1 MIEISKNLADCIMPN
16 HERINFYQL
25 TANWTKQY
33 CQLSNMGSTAAPENR
48 PEPTEN
54 TDPSHTEAPGSQAPF
69 PTLPLPTLSS
79 SCANS
84 NCKAEFTACE
94 KIFDSCAC
102 FPGQLTCVKT
112 NCPDDWEA
120 SLAECQMAMAL
131 AETCV
136 LHCAAGIYP
145 NKALDVEG
153 STVVIFT
160 VVASIEMSGISIDEF
175 NARENAFRAALAV
188 TLDCNVE
195 TVQITNVTE
204 VTGRRDVRALKP
216 SMDLGVRQ
224 LQLEPT
230 TASYLNIEFEVTALS
245 ATNMN
250 VIASTLQG
258 RCHIY
263 YTYVKR

>member
-1 MIEISKNLADCIMPN
+1 
-16 HERINFYQL
+16 
-25 TANWTKQY
+25 
-33 CQLSNMGSTAAPENR
+33 
-48 PEPTEN
+48 
-54 TDPSHTEAPGSQAPF
+54 
-69 PTLPLPTLSS
+69 
-79 SCANS
+79 
-84 NCKAEFTACE
+84 
-94 KIFDSCAC
+94 
-102 FPGQLTCVKT
+102 
-112 NCPDDWEA
+112 
-120 SLAECQMAMAL
+120 MAMAL

-136 LHCAAGIYP
+136 LYCMACIYP
-145 NKALDVEG
+145 NKALDAEG
-153 STVVIFT
+153 YSVVLA

-175 NARENAFRAALAV
+175 NARENAFCAALAV
-188 TLDCNVE
+188 TLDCSVKAIH
-195 TVQITNVTE
+195 ITNVTE

-258 RCHIY
+258 WCHLY

>member
-1 MIEISKNLADCIMPN
+1 
-16 HERINFYQL
+16 
-25 TANWTKQY
+25 
-33 CQLSNMGSTAAPENR
+33 
-48 PEPTEN
+48 
-54 TDPSHTEAPGSQAPF
+54 
-69 PTLPLPTLSS
+69 
-79 SCANS
+79 
-84 NCKAEFTACE
+84 
-94 KIFDSCAC
+94 
-102 FPGQLTCVKT
+102 
-112 NCPDDWEA
+112 
-120 SLAECQMAMAL
+120 MAMAL

-145 NKALDVEG
+145 NKALDAEG

-188 TLDCNVE
+188 TLVCNVE
-195 TVQITNVTE
+195 TVDITNVTE